1 MPTFKR
7 YVVRQGNRILFFTS
21 KPKKWGRVF
30 WQDYNN
36 YSYRIAG
43 IMPREAADY
52 EGLLEFPEGKAIEVE
67 MRVKVIDK

>member
-21 KPKKWGRVF
+21 KPRKWSRIF

-52 EGLLEFPEGKAIEVE
+52 EGLLELPEGKAIEVE
-67 MRVKVIDK
+67 MRIKVIDK